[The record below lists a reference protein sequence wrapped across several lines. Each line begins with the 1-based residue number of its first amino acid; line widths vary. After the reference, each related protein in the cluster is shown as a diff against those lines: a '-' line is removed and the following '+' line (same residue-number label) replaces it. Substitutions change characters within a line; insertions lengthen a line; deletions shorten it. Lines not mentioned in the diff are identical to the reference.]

1 MVEAERNRYDMFV
14 AGSSTNSNRFTFYLT
29 LLLDFRASLF
39 TKIHSLQLK
48 AQHCY
53 TARVYFNCRVIR
65 KPCVEPFYQNWTRKR
80 HGIESVV
87 IVPPLFLPA
96 LFLTINSHKFSEV
109 FYSKTRSV
117 SLLIAFFPV
126 DFRIDAF

>member
-14 AGSSTNSNRFTFYLT
+14 AASSTNSNRFTFYLT
-29 LLLDFRASLF
+29 LLDFRASLF
-39 TKIHSLQLK
+39 TKIHSLQFK
-48 AQHCY
+48 AQHGY

-65 KPCVEPFYQNWTRKR
+65 KPCVEPLYQDWTRKR

-87 IVPPLFLPA
+87 IVPPLFLPG
-96 LFLTINSHKFSEV
+96 LFLTINSHKFSEI

-117 SLLIAFFPV
+117 PLLIAFFLV
-126 DFRIDAF
+126 NFRIDAF